1 MGCVGPP
8 GSNQHE
14 APPLTSRRSLPARV
28 GGEPEWPTS
37 YGKID
42 QRTDHPIQSG
52 PPGTRLGTVERLR
65 ANGASSEGRRVYVK
79 ARVGS
84 PPNGGIPVTS
94 PLTAL
99 RGSFF
104 FPARQA
110 VSLRLL
116 ARWSRVGPLPQER
129 GRSPTTGAGSGANA
143 SCALCPVVTEVR
155 GAFWSPALVESVDR
169 WPLASPDTKIP
180 GGSRPVVA
188 AVRRRCPRG
197 PVPSPEGRMPQATS
211 ARKGV
216 IWRHFVRTGT

>member
-1 MGCVGPP
+1 MGSVGPP
-8 GSNQHE
+8 GCDQHE
-14 APPLTSRRSLPARV
+14 APPLTSPRSLPARV

-42 QRTDHPIQSG
+42 PRTDHPIQSG
-52 PPGTRLGTVERLR
+52 PPGVRLGTVERLR
-65 ANGASSEGRRVYVK
+65 ANGAPSEGRRVYVR

-84 PPNGGIPVTS
+84 PPNGGIPATS

-129 GRSPTTGAGSGANA
+129 GRSPTTGAGSGADA

-155 GAFWSPALVESVDR
+155 RGL
-169 WPLASPDTKIP
+169 LAP
-180 GGSRPVVA
+180 GTGGVCGSLA
-188 AVRRRCPRG
+188 AG
-197 PVPSPEGRMPQATS
+197 QS
-211 ARKGV
+211 
-216 IWRHFVRTGT
+216 

>member
-1 MGCVGPP
+1 VAHFVWQDRPTHGPP
-8 GSNQHE
+8 HTNWVPCH
-14 APPLTSRRSLPARV
+14 PARDRRALARQWGV
-28 GGEPEWPTS
+28 
-37 YGKID
+37 
-42 QRTDHPIQSG
+42 QRGSESICEG
-52 PPGTRLGTVERLR
+52 
-65 ANGASSEGRRVYVK
+65 EGRE
-79 ARVGS
+79 
-84 PPNGGIPVTS
+84 PPPDGGIPATS

-116 ARWSRVGPLPQER
+116 ARWSLVGHCRRNGGGRPPQHGVER
-129 GRSPTTGAGSGANA
+129 AYSSPAPCCGDRSP
-143 SCALCPVVTEVR
+143 

-188 AVRRRCPRG
+188 VVRRRCPRG
-197 PVPSPEGRMPQATS
+197 PVPPPEGRMPQATS

-216 IWRHFVRTGT
+216 FWGHCVRTGT

>member
-1 MGCVGPP
+1 MGSVGPP
-8 GSNQHE
+8 CCDQHE
-14 APPLTSRRSLPARV
+14 APPLTSPRSLPARV

-42 QRTDHPIQSG
+42 PRTDHPIQSG
-52 PPGTRLGTVERLR
+52 PPGVRLGTVERLR
-65 ANGASSEGRRVYVK
+65 ANGAPSEGRRVYVR

-84 PPNGGIPVTS
+84 PPNGGIPATS

-116 ARWSRVGPLPQER
+116 ARWSLVGHCRRNGGGRPPQHGVER
-129 GRSPTTGAGSGANA
+129 AYSSPAPCCGDRSP
-143 SCALCPVVTEVR
+143 

-216 IWRHFVRTGT
+216 IWRHCVRTGT